1 MIRALLLA
9 ALLVLQQA
17 SQQTSRPTEP
27 SDPMPPPNMDYFLGS
42 WSFDWNIPE
51 SPLGPGGK
59 MKGTET
65 YRKVSGGSSYESD
78 IEGEGPAGPLKG
90 RALTSYKEADRAV
103 TRSESGLF
111 GVSVVKTGPI
121 GGDLGG
127 YYTIHWESAPIK
139 KSGKVI
145 KLKGKT
151 LMLSPAHYKVQVE
164 ISVDGGP
171 FTSLGN
177 AWFRK
182 VDATPPK

>member
-1 MIRALLLA
+1 MIGALSLIALLFF
-9 ALLVLQQA
+9 QQS
-17 SQQTSRPTEP
+17 SQQPSRATEP
-27 SDPMPPPNMDYFLGS
+27 TDPMPPPNMDYFIGK
-42 WSFDWNIPE
+42 WSFDWNVPE

-59 MKGTET
+59 MKGTEM
-65 YRKVSGGSSYESD
+65 YKKIPGSYESD
-78 IEGEGPAGPLKG
+78 IEGEGPAGPFKG
-90 RALTSYKEADRAV
+90 RAIMTYKEAERVV
-103 TRSESGLF
+103 TRSEDGLF

-127 YYTIHWESAPIK
+127 YYTIHWESASIK

-151 LMLSPAHYKVQVE
+151 LLLSPAHYKVQVE

-171 FTSLGN
+171 FTSLGS

-182 VDATPPK
+182 VDPTPVK